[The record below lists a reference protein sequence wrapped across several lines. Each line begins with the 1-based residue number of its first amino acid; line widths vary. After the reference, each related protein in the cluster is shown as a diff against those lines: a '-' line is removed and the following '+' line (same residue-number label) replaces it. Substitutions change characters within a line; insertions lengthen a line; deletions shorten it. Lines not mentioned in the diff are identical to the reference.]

1 MEKNNVNQM
10 EINEISMKN
19 RYYSI
24 IESLLFTSG
33 NPLNIKNIAHIIE
46 CKIEYTYNLL
56 EEMKKN
62 YNENNRGITLINMKG
77 EYSLVTKPEN
87 SSYLQKLLKTN
98 NKQAL
103 SRAALETLAIIVY
116 KQPITRIE
124 IDEIRGVK
132 SDKAIQTLMEK
143 EIIKESGR
151 KQVPG
156 RPIMYATTGEF
167 LKYFGLEDLN
177 QMPTLSEF
185 IEKKDEEE

>member
-1 MEKNNVNQM
+1 MKKNNINQM

-19 RYYSI
+19 RHYGI
-24 IESLLFTSG
+24 IESLLFASG
-33 NPLNIKNIAHIIE
+33 NPLDIKEIAHIIASST
-46 CKIEYTYNLL
+46 EYTYNLL
-56 EEMKKN
+56 EDMKKN
-62 YNENNRGITLINMKG
+62 YNENSRGISLINMKE

-87 SSYLQKLLKTN
+87 SHYLQKLLKTN
-98 NKQAL
+98 NRQAL
-103 SRAALETLAIIVY
+103 SRAALEALAIIVY

-132 SDKAIQTLMEK
+132 SDKAIQTLVEK
-143 EIIKESGR
+143 EIIKEAGR
-151 KQVPG
+151 KKVPG

-185 IEKKDEEE
+185 IEKDEEE

>member
-1 MEKNNVNQM
+1 MKKNNINQM

-19 RYYSI
+19 RHYGI
-24 IESLLFTSG
+24 IESLLFASG
-33 NPLNIKNIAHIIE
+33 NPLDIKEIAHIIASST
-46 CKIEYTYNLL
+46 EYTYNLL
-56 EEMKKN
+56 EDMKKN
-62 YNENNRGITLINMKG
+62 YNENSRGISLINMKE

-87 SSYLQKLLKTN
+87 SHYLQKLLKTN
-98 NKQAL
+98 NRQAL
-103 SRAALETLAIIVY
+103 SRAALEALAIIVY

-132 SDKAIQTLMEK
+132 SDKAIQTLVEK
-143 EIIKESGR
+143 EIIKEAGR
-151 KQVPG
+151 KKVPG

-185 IEKKDEEE
+185 IEKAEEE

>member
-1 MEKNNVNQM
+1 MKKNNINQM
-10 EINEISMKN
+10 EINEISMKE
-19 RYYSI
+19 RHYSI
-24 IESLLFTSG
+24 IESLLFASG
-33 NPLNIKNIAHIIE
+33 NPLDIKEIAHIIE
-46 CKIEYTYNLL
+46 CTTEYTYNLL
-56 EEMKKN
+56 EKMKQN
-62 YNENNRGITLINMKG
+62 YSENSRGISLINMNE

-98 NKQAL
+98 NRQAL

-143 EIIKESGR
+143 EIIKEAGR
-151 KQVPG
+151 KKVPG

-185 IEKKDEEE
+185 IEKDEEE

>member
-1 MEKNNVNQM
+1 MYKDNINQM
-10 EINEISMKN
+10 EIDEISMKH
-19 RYYSI
+19 RHFSI
-24 IESLLFTSG
+24 IESLLFASG
-33 NPLNIKNIAHIIE
+33 NPLKLKDISHIIE
-46 CKIEYTYNLL
+46 CTTEYTYNLL
-56 EEMKKN
+56 EEMKNIYIEK
-62 YNENNRGITLINMKG
+62 NRGITLINMKG

-98 NKQAL
+98 NRQAL
-103 SRAALETLAIIVY
+103 SRASLEALAIIVY

-143 EIIKESGR
+143 EIIKEAGR
-151 KQVPG
+151 KKVPG

-177 QMPTLSEF
+177 QMPSLNEF
-185 IEKKDEEE
+185 ISKDEEE